1 MKARSV
7 KSILFIFLLVILGV
21 SVISNYVCLSYLQNI
36 NEELIH
42 KECDAISSNIRNEFE
57 QRTRLLDDF
66 SGKVYLELFRLDYFR
81 NDSLEGRQKNQV
93 TIRECIDLLNE
104 FTEKQI
110 HILII
115 DHGNNSYENYSRI
128 LSQDKLDIMKSQYK
142 YMNEKKEADM
152 EYASYQI
159 LNMEDAFWI
168 LKLQPFYI
176 SDYDTVENVEY
187 GSIMAAVLIDK
198 KELSEKFGLPRSLDV
213 FVYDTKSGEGASEL
227 QEKEHSAVAI
237 VSKNLEIS
245 NANYTVE
252 CVLQSGKDIS
262 GFEDIRAMI
271 WVQLGVNILLAVLCM
286 YALVRYIANPLNV
299 IVQHMMSID
308 FGTKER
314 LRDDF
319 ICSEINIVASQFN
332 DLIDRL
338 YERSRD
344 AFYTQQRLYEM
355 KLCEKERDMKALQS
369 QINPH
374 FIYNMLE
381 NIRVLAKMG
390 RSEDVAEVTVQM
402 ANFLRY
408 SLYINGFV
416 TLEDEL
422 KATEA
427 YLEVMRICY
436 DNMFQ
441 VEYSIEEELMMACV
455 PKMIIQPLVGNVFK
469 HGFIFEHS
477 NNLIK
482 LKIKSD
488 NSRIQISVFDNGI
501 GINKTELDNLNKELV
516 SSVLLEGDKG
526 FGLYSINRRI
536 KTIYGEEYGVSV
548 TSSQN
553 CENTYTNVMLSL
565 PIWTEEDEDFVYG
578 DFSR

>member
-1 MKARSV
+1 MKVRSV
-7 KSILFIFLLVILGV
+7 KSILFIFLFVILGS
-21 SVISNYVCLSYLQNI
+21 SVISNYACLSYLQNI
-36 NEELIH
+36 NEKLIY
-42 KECDAISSNIRNEFE
+42 KECNAIASNIRNEFE
-57 QRTRLLDDF
+57 QRAGLLDDF

-81 NDSLEGRQKNQV
+81 DNSSEGRQKNRE
-93 TIRECIDLLNE
+93 TIQECIDLLNE
-104 FTEKQI
+104 FTEEQV
-110 HILII
+110 HILLM
-115 DHGNNSYENYSRI
+115 DHGKDTYENYSRI
-128 LSQDKLDIMKSQYK
+128 LSRDKLDILKNQYEH
-142 YMNEKKEADM
+142 MREKKDTDM

-159 LNMEDAFWI
+159 LNMGDAFWV

-176 SDYDTVENVEY
+176 SDYETVENVEY
-187 GSIMAAVLIDK
+187 GNIMAAVMIDK
-198 KELSEKFGLPRSLDV
+198 EELGEKFDLPRSLDV
-213 FVYDTKSGEGASEL
+213 FVYDTKSGNGVEQL
-227 QEKEHSAVAI
+227 QEKKHSAVAV

-245 NANYTVE
+245 NTDYTVE

-262 GFEDIRAMI
+262 GFEDIRTMI
-271 WVQLGVNILLAVLCM
+271 WIQLGVSLLLAVLCM
-286 YALVRYIANPLNV
+286 YALIRYIADPLHI
-299 IVQHMMSID
+299 IVQHMMSTD

-319 ICSEINIVASQFN
+319 VCSEINIVASQFN

-338 YERSRD
+338 YERSKD

-390 RSEDVAEVTVQM
+390 RSEDVAEITVQM
-402 ANFLRY
+402 AKFLRY

-427 YLEVMRICY
+427 YLEVMKICY
-436 DNMFQ
+436 DNMFR
-441 VEYSIEEELMMACV
+441 VEYLIEEKLRTARV
-455 PKMIIQPLVGNVFK
+455 PKMIIQPLIGNVFK
-469 HGFIFEHS
+469 HGFIFGHD
-477 NNLIK
+477 NNLIRVQV
-482 LKIKSD
+482 KSD
-488 NSRIQISVFDNGI
+488 DTRIQISVFDNGT
-501 GINKTELDNLNKELV
+501 GIDKDRLDELNKKLAA
-516 SSVLLEGDKG
+516 SVLLERDKG

-548 TSSQN
+548 TSAQN
-553 CENTYTNVMLSL
+553 CENAYTNVVVSL
-565 PIWTEEDEDFVYG
+565 PIWTKEDEDFVYG